1 LARNLLSNICA
12 NLIEFLKNILYSED
26 FVDRN
31 KKSSKDFTRKR
42 ILTFQKLI
50 LYFINLPKGSYQDEL
65 DHFFKALFKLDV
77 AVTMVSKM
85 ALSLARR
92 KLKYS
97 AFIEL
102 NQHLLNF
109 FYKHFKNSKKWCG
122 FNLIGVDGST
132 LKLFKYK
139 DIEEHFGT
147 MKPTNGSEVPMARI
161 SQMFDVLNKV
171 TVDAIISPYQ
181 TGERELL
188 CQHMLN
194 LMPNDLLLLD
204 RGYPAY
210 WLFNLILSRGGNFCA
225 RISNQWKIIQN
236 FIDSGA
242 NETIIALNASHQ
254 SKKECLDIGLDIR
267 PLRLRLVR
275 VELDS
280 GEVEVLI
287 TSLTD
292 EKCYPEKI
300 FKDLY
305 HLRWP
310 VEVDYL
316 FMKERIQVG
325 NFSGESALSVYQ
337 DFHSKIFTKNLIW
350 VLASVTEE
358 DVKQASEGKKHEQQL
373 NMTQAISKSKDTL
386 ILLFERPVE
395 IIASLI
401 QQIHAVF
408 MDATEPIRPGRKFER
423 KHKVNKREYHMNLKP
438 CR

>member
-1 LARNLLSNICA
+1 
-12 NLIEFLKNILYSED
+12 
-26 FVDRN
+26 
-31 KKSSKDFTRKR
+31 
-42 ILTFQKLI
+42 
-50 LYFINLPKGSYQDEL
+50 
-65 DHFFKALFKLDV
+65 
-77 AVTMVSKM
+77 MVWIQS
-85 ALSLARR
+85 
-92 KLKYS
+92 
-97 AFIEL
+97 
-102 NQHLLNF
+102 H
-109 FYKHFKNSKKWCG
+109 W
-122 FNLIGVDGST
+122 VDGST

-147 MKPTNGSEVPMARI
+147 MKPANGSEVPMARI

-358 DVKQASEGKKHEQQL
+358 DVKQASEEKK
-373 NMTQAISKSKDTL
+373 
-386 ILLFERPVE
+386 
-395 IIASLI
+395 
-401 QQIHAVF
+401 
-408 MDATEPIRPGRKFER
+408 
-423 KHKVNKREYHMNLKP
+423 
-438 CR
+438 